1 MSAEWFT
8 SARERRLWLWAAA
21 VVVAIFAT
29 LGQVPAI
36 AASLSERGSLDQMFF
51 NTFVVLVVAMAF
63 VGFLQRPGW
72 REIAVGAAVVA
83 VYAMAFLRFAAPAE
97 RTHLFEFGVI
107 AVLIYLA
114 LLERRANGVTVRA
127 PAVTA
132 FVSAAALGWI
142 DEGVQA
148 ILPNRFF
155 DPVDLGFNTAAA
167 LGAVLSVMAL
177 RWARSFRSPTPIEE
191 SPSL

>member
-1 MSAEWFT
+1 MEWFT
-8 SARERRLWLWAAA
+8 SARERRLWLWVAA

-36 AASLSERGSLDQMFF
+36 AAFLSERGSLDQMFF
-51 NTFVVLVVAMAF
+51 NTFVALIVAMAF

-72 REIAVGAAVVA
+72 REIAVGAAVAA
-83 VYAMAFLRFAAPAE
+83 VYVIAFLRFAAPAE

-107 AVLIYLA
+107 AALIYLA
-114 LLERRANGVTVRA
+114 LLERVANGATVRA

-132 FVSAAALGWI
+132 CVSAAALGWI

-155 DPVDLGFNTAAA
+155 DPIDLGFNTAAA
-167 LGAVLSVMAL
+167 LGAVMSVRAL
-177 RWARSFRSPTPIEE
+177 RWARARRSAA
-191 SPSL
+191 